1 MSSKLHGLVWE
12 GCAHAGLILSRVAVM
27 ARLADY
33 SNDEGVSW
41 PAVETIQRQIGAR
54 SKNTVSAAIDDL
66 VRDGWLTKTE
76 RKSGGRN
83 LSNVYQINVDKL
95 EEAAAAARMANKS
108 KKRSE
113 RVTPPTID
121 PPTVDGLTVDP
132 SNIDPPIVDGSTIDK
147 NTPIEGSMADPDP
160 SVNTDP
166 SVKRSTPPSPQ
177 GEGIAEQVSI
187 LIDHLNQNIATL
199 ADKLGKPKPLGFRKG
214 TSAAKQV
221 AARLREGFT
230 VEDCLLVMDYLSEMW
245 GADPEMREY
254 LCPTTIFRASKF
266 DERVVKATNWSN
278 AGRPSRCGNSWNR
291 GSASPFGASTGP
303 HWNSPEGWES
313 TL

>member
-1 MSSKLHGLVWE
+1 MSIDAMRWAKPIKTGRSSSKAVLTWLADMCGADLCAYPSIAALADATELNVKTVQSSLKHLVE
-12 GCAHAGLILSRVAVM
+12 LGLIEDTGERRGATRQVIVY
-27 ARLADY
+27 RLV
-33 SNDEGVSW
+33 GVS
-41 PAVETIQRQIGAR
+41 ESYED
-54 SKNTVSAAIDDL
+54 SKHTQKRESLKAPKNGTVKKAKTPKNGNVTGNGCVQDGKEPENGSVSEGKTPNFGGKDPQK
-66 VRDGWLTKTE
+66 RDPE
-76 RKSGGRN
+76 SIRN
-83 LSNVYQINVDKL
+83 LKDK
-95 EEAAAAARMANKS
+95 
-108 KKRSE
+108 
-113 RVTPPTID
+113 
-121 PPTVDGLTVDP
+121 
-132 SNIDPPIVDGSTIDK
+132 GSTPLAPK
-147 NTPIEGSMADPDP
+147 
-160 SVNTDP
+160 
-166 SVKRSTPPSPQ
+166 
-177 GEGIAEQVSI
+177 GEGMAEQVSI

>member
-1 MSSKLHGLVWE
+1 M
-12 GCAHAGLILSRVAVM
+12 
-27 ARLADY
+27 
-33 SNDEGVSW
+33 
-41 PAVETIQRQIGAR
+41 
-54 SKNTVSAAIDDL
+54 
-66 VRDGWLTKTE
+66 
-76 RKSGGRN
+76 
-83 LSNVYQINVDKL
+83 
-95 EEAAAAARMANKS
+95 
-108 KKRSE
+108 
-113 RVTPPTID
+113 
-121 PPTVDGLTVDP
+121 
-132 SNIDPPIVDGSTIDK
+132 
-147 NTPIEGSMADPDP
+147 
-160 SVNTDP
+160 
-166 SVKRSTPPSPQ
+166 
-177 GEGIAEQVSI
+177 AEQVSI

>member
-1 MSSKLHGLVWE
+1 MSIDAMRWAKPIKTGRSSSKAVLTWLADMCGADLCAYPSIAALADATELNVKTVQSSLKHLVE
-12 GCAHAGLILSRVAVM
+12 LGLIEDTGERRGATRQVIVY
-27 ARLADY
+27 RLV
-33 SNDEGVSW
+33 GVS
-41 PAVETIQRQIGAR
+41 ESYED
-54 SKNTVSAAIDDL
+54 SKHTQKRESLKAPKNGTVKKAKAPKNGNVTENGCVPDGKEPENGSVSEGKTPNFGGKDPQK
-66 VRDGWLTKTE
+66 RDPE
-76 RKSGGRN
+76 SIRN
-83 LSNVYQINVDKL
+83 LKDK
-95 EEAAAAARMANKS
+95 
-108 KKRSE
+108 
-113 RVTPPTID
+113 
-121 PPTVDGLTVDP
+121 
-132 SNIDPPIVDGSTIDK
+132 GSTPLAPK
-147 NTPIEGSMADPDP
+147 
-160 SVNTDP
+160 
-166 SVKRSTPPSPQ
+166 
-177 GEGIAEQVSI
+177 GEGMAEQVSI

>member
-1 MSSKLHGLVWE
+1 MRWAKPIKTGRSSSKAVLTWLADMCGADLCAYPSIAALADATELNVKTVQSSLKHLVE
-12 GCAHAGLILSRVAVM
+12 LGLIEDTGERRGATRQVIVY
-27 ARLADY
+27 RLV
-33 SNDEGVSW
+33 GVS
-41 PAVETIQRQIGAR
+41 ESYED
-54 SKNTVSAAIDDL
+54 SKHTQKRESLKAPKNGTVKKAKTPKNGNVTENGCVQDGKEPENGSVGVGKTPNFGGKDPQK
-66 VRDGWLTKTE
+66 RDPE
-76 RKSGGRN
+76 SIRN
-83 LSNVYQINVDKL
+83 LKDK
-95 EEAAAAARMANKS
+95 
-108 KKRSE
+108 
-113 RVTPPTID
+113 
-121 PPTVDGLTVDP
+121 
-132 SNIDPPIVDGSTIDK
+132 GSTPLAPK
-147 NTPIEGSMADPDP
+147 
-160 SVNTDP
+160 
-166 SVKRSTPPSPQ
+166 
-177 GEGIAEQVSI
+177 GEGMAEQVSI

>member
-1 MSSKLHGLVWE
+1 MSIDAMRWAKPIKTGRSSSKAVLTWLADMCGADLCAYPSIAALADATELNVKTVQSSLKHLVE
-12 GCAHAGLILSRVAVM
+12 LGLIEDTGERRGATRQVIVY
-27 ARLADY
+27 RLV
-33 SNDEGVSW
+33 GVS
-41 PAVETIQRQIGAR
+41 ESYGD
-54 SKNTVSAAIDDL
+54 SKHTQKRESLKAPKNGTVKKAKTPKNGNVTENGCVQDGKEPENGSVSEGKTPNFGGKDPQK
-66 VRDGWLTKTE
+66 RDPE
-76 RKSGGRN
+76 SIRN
-83 LSNVYQINVDKL
+83 LKD
-95 EEAAAAARMANKS
+95 
-108 KKRSE
+108 
-113 RVTPPTID
+113 
-121 PPTVDGLTVDP
+121 
-132 SNIDPPIVDGSTIDK
+132 
-147 NTPIEGSMADPDP
+147 
-160 SVNTDP
+160 
-166 SVKRSTPPSPQ
+166 KRSTPLAPK
-177 GEGIAEQVSI
+177 GEGMAEQVSI
-187 LIDHLNQNIATL
+187 LIDHLNQNIVIL

-266 DERVVKATNWSN
+266 DERVVKATNWAN

-303 HWNSPEGWES
+303 HWNSPEGWGS

>member
-1 MSSKLHGLVWE
+1 M
-12 GCAHAGLILSRVAVM
+12 
-27 ARLADY
+27 
-33 SNDEGVSW
+33 
-41 PAVETIQRQIGAR
+41 
-54 SKNTVSAAIDDL
+54 
-66 VRDGWLTKTE
+66 
-76 RKSGGRN
+76 
-83 LSNVYQINVDKL
+83 
-95 EEAAAAARMANKS
+95 
-108 KKRSE
+108 
-113 RVTPPTID
+113 
-121 PPTVDGLTVDP
+121 
-132 SNIDPPIVDGSTIDK
+132 
-147 NTPIEGSMADPDP
+147 
-160 SVNTDP
+160 
-166 SVKRSTPPSPQ
+166 
-177 GEGIAEQVSI
+177 AEQVSI

-199 ADKLGKPKPLGFRKG
+199 ADKLGMPKPLGFRKG

>member
-1 MSSKLHGLVWE
+1 M
-12 GCAHAGLILSRVAVM
+12 
-27 ARLADY
+27 
-33 SNDEGVSW
+33 
-41 PAVETIQRQIGAR
+41 
-54 SKNTVSAAIDDL
+54 
-66 VRDGWLTKTE
+66 
-76 RKSGGRN
+76 
-83 LSNVYQINVDKL
+83 
-95 EEAAAAARMANKS
+95 
-108 KKRSE
+108 
-113 RVTPPTID
+113 
-121 PPTVDGLTVDP
+121 
-132 SNIDPPIVDGSTIDK
+132 
-147 NTPIEGSMADPDP
+147 
-160 SVNTDP
+160 
-166 SVKRSTPPSPQ
+166 
-177 GEGIAEQVSI
+177 AEQVSI

-221 AARLREGFT
+221 SARLREGFS

-266 DERVVKATNWSN
+266 DERVVKATNWAN

-303 HWNSPEGWES
+303 HWNSPEGWGS

>member
-1 MSSKLHGLVWE
+1 MSIDAMRWAKPIKTGRSSSKAVLTWLADMCGADLCAYPSIAALADATELNVKTVQSSLKHLVE
-12 GCAHAGLILSRVAVM
+12 LGLIEDTGERRGATRQVIVY
-27 ARLADY
+27 RLV
-33 SNDEGVSW
+33 GVS
-41 PAVETIQRQIGAR
+41 ESYED
-54 SKNTVSAAIDDL
+54 SKHTQKRESLKAPKNGTVKKAKTPKNGNVTENGYVQDGKEPENGSVSDGKTPNFGGKDPQK
-66 VRDGWLTKTE
+66 RDPE
-76 RKSGGRN
+76 SIRN
-83 LSNVYQINVDKL
+83 LKDK
-95 EEAAAAARMANKS
+95 
-108 KKRSE
+108 
-113 RVTPPTID
+113 
-121 PPTVDGLTVDP
+121 
-132 SNIDPPIVDGSTIDK
+132 GSTPLAPK
-147 NTPIEGSMADPDP
+147 
-160 SVNTDP
+160 
-166 SVKRSTPPSPQ
+166 
-177 GEGIAEQVSI
+177 GEGMAEQVSI